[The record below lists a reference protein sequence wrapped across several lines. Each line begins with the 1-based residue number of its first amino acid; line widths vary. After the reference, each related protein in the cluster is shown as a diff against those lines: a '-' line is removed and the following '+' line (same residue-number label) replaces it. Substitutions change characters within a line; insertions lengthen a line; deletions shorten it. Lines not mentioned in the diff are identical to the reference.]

1 MLLFLIAAVVVVVMI
16 GDMTV
21 VVFVTASVVVIVV
34 VVVVVVVVVDTVV
47 VPSVSDTNHL
57 AECLARFHPF
67 QENTSLPP
75 PLLQSPP
82 LALALV
88 LVLSWRKESS
98 WL

>member
-21 VVFVTASVVVIVV
+21 VGFVIAIVVVTGVV
-34 VVVVVVVVVDTVV
+34 VVVTVV
-47 VPSVSDTNHL
+47 VPIVSDIDHL
-57 AECLARFHPF
+57 AECLARSRPL

-75 PLLQSPP
+75 PLLQS
-82 LALALV
+82 LALDLALV
-88 LVLSWRKESS
+88 LVLSWRKGLS